1 MDFLVSN
8 IVFDTD
14 GMLFDVPSE
23 VFVSWQNGCNTVEE
37 AIDFVSDLHGFCII
51 SCDCVE
57 E

>member
-14 GMLFDVPSE
+14 GALFDLPTE
-23 VFVSWQNGCNTVEE
+23 VFVSWQNGCDTGEE
-37 AIDFVSDLHGFCII
+37 AIDFVSDLHGFAIL
-51 SCDCVE
+51 SCDCIE